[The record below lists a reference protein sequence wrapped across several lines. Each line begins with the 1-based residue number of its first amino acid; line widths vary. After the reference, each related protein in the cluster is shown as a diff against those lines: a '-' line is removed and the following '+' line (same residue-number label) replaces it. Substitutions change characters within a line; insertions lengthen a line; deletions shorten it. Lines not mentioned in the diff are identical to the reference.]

1 MTSSVLK
8 WLACLR
14 DEIEHMESRDV
25 GIESGEEEAREE
37 GCEKNG
43 GGDGGDGGGR
53 KGSSVRDEG
62 ERERRR
68 IREREETVGRDCDQ
82 SHLLHCPGN

>member
-25 GIESGEEEAREE
+25 GIESGGEEAREE

-43 GGDGGDGGGR
+43 GGDGGDGGR

-68 IREREETVGRDCDQ
+68 IREREDRG
-82 SHLLHCPGN
+82 